1 MLRTIAASTLAF
13 VLCFSAGEA
22 SARDSLQSAC
32 PQVFADGRPPAIG
45 RHADN
50 RLLCFRAYAVM
61 HSARTRTAVWS
72 AEHLTRAAVDA
83 ARDLPRDSDFYEEP
97 RLARNERASL
107 NDYGR
112 GAGFDRGHLA
122 PSGDFGDKESQAE
135 SFSLANV
142 MPQHP
147 FSNRRTWSHIET
159 STRRLVRKVGA
170 AYVVTGPAFIRDAG
184 TLRGRIRIPDFVWK
198 AIYVPGMGAAA
209 YIARNDAT
217 PAYSAVSI
225 GELAH
230 FVGVD
235 PFPSLPEAMRMNPL
249 DLPPPT
255 PHPGERA
262 ARKVSFAWLASAEA
276 ATAVPTAE
284 PLQKLARTAST
295 MVALAA
301 AYAR

>member
-1 MLRTIAASTLAF
+1 MLRTLAASALAL
-13 VLCFSAGEA
+13 VLCFSTAEGN
-22 SARDSLQSAC
+22 AREPSPSAC
-32 PQVFADGRPPAIG
+32 SRVFADGRAPAIS
-45 RHADN
+45 RSADN
-50 RLLCFRAYAVM
+50 RLLCFRAYAVQ

-83 ARDLPRDSDFYEEP
+83 ARELPRDSDFYEEP
-97 RLARNERASL
+97 RLPRNERANL

-142 MPQHP
+142 IPQHP
-147 FSNRRTWSHIET
+147 FSNRRTWSHLET

-184 TLRGRIRIPDFVWK
+184 TLRGRIRVPDFVWK

-217 PAYSAVSI
+217 PAYSVVSI

-235 PFPSLPEAMRMNPL
+235 PFPSLPETMRMNPL

-262 ARKVSFAWLASAEA
+262 ARKVSFSWLASAEA
-276 ATAVPTAE
+276 ATAVPAAE
-284 PLQKLARTAST
+284 PLQRLARTAST
-295 MVALAA
+295 LVALAA

>member
-1 MLRTIAASTLAF
+1 MLRTLSASALALI
-13 VLCFSAGEA
+13 LCFSAAEA
-22 SARDSLQSAC
+22 SAREPSPSAC
-32 PQVFADGRPPAIG
+32 PQVFADGRAPAIA
-45 RHADN
+45 RNADN
-50 RLLCFRAYAVM
+50 RLLCFRAYAVQ

-83 ARDLPRDSDFYEEP
+83 ARELPRDSDFYEEP
-97 RLARNERASL
+97 RLPPNERANL

-142 MPQHP
+142 IPQHP
-147 FSNRRTWSHIET
+147 FSNRRTWSHLET

-184 TLRGRIRIPDFVWK
+184 TLRGRIRVPDFVWK

-217 PAYSAVSI
+217 PAYSVVSI

-235 PFPSLPEAMRMNPL
+235 PFPSLPESMRMTAME
-249 DLPPPT
+249 LPPPT

-276 ATAVPTAE
+276 ATALPATE

-295 MVALAA
+295 MMALAA

>member
-1 MLRTIAASTLAF
+1 MLRTLAASALAL
-13 VLCFSAGEA
+13 VLCFSTAEGN
-22 SARDSLQSAC
+22 AREPSPSAC
-32 PQVFADGRPPAIG
+32 SRVFADGRPPAIG
-45 RHADN
+45 RSADN
-50 RLLCFRAYAVM
+50 RLLCFRAYAVL

-83 ARDLPRDSDFYEEP
+83 ARELPRDSDFYEEP
-97 RLARNERASL
+97 RLPRNERGSL
-107 NDYGR
+107 SDYGR

-135 SFSLANV
+135 SFSLANII
-142 MPQHP
+142 PQHP

-184 TLRGRIRIPDFVWK
+184 TLRGRIRVPDFVWK
-198 AIYVPGMGAAA
+198 AIYVPGIGAAA
-209 YIARNDAT
+209 YISRNDAT
-217 PAYSAVSI
+217 PAYSVVSI

-255 PHPGERA
+255 PHSGERA

-276 ATAVPTAE
+276 ATAVPAAE